1 MSPIALVHAL
11 LLTAALTSPALPRD
25 PAERVRALGERYRE
39 HLLEHRPDL
48 ALRWGVQG
56 ARPRLEPLT
65 EATLERDA
73 AIVAALQAEV
83 AELGS
88 APLDAEH
95 ASLVRM
101 LAGRLAEEQ
110 AQVGEG
116 GELWRE
122 PFAWVRLLRGTL
134 ERALAEARRSPC
146 ERAQLMTPLLASA
159 PELWRGASIVMRG
172 PAGGPGLRDSLESAR
187 QWLREELPPLALACR
202 DAPRLGLF
210 VQADSLAIRALERY
224 GAFLLGDPS
233 FAPGRRTAE
242 PDSRGAAGR

>member
-1 MSPIALVHAL
+1 MTPAALVPAL
-11 LLTAALTSPALPRD
+11 LLAAALASPALPRD

-56 ARPRLEPLT
+56 AKPRLEPLT
-65 EATLERDA
+65 EATLGRDA

-83 AELGS
+83 AELGA

-101 LAGRLAEEQ
+101 LTGRLEEEQ

-116 GELWRE
+116 GELWRD
-122 PFAWVRLLRGTL
+122 PLAWVRLLRGTL
-134 ERALAEARRSPC
+134 ERALAEAKRGPC
-146 ERAQLMTPLLASA
+146 DRAQLMAPLLASA

-172 PAGGPGLRDSLESAR
+172 PTEAPGLRDSLDAAR
-187 QWLREELPPLALACR
+187 QWLREELPPQALTCR
-202 DAPRLGLF
+202 DAPRLGAF

-233 FAPGRRTAE
+233 FGSGPRSTRL
-242 PDSRGAAGR
+242 DSRGAAGR